1 MDFIKNFFTA
11 FVLVFIAGMFI
22 VSMIGRANMNSK
34 IMECMEWKGDLHSE
48 QVYNDC
54 VLLVQGVQP

>member
-11 FVLVFIAGMFI
+11 FVFVFIAGMI
-22 VSMIGRANMNSK
+22 IASMFGRANMNSK